1 MQRRLCG
8 SADGAARLRL
18 GASRRSAPTQGN
30 EVGGECAAAPIE
42 NPHQRPCRP
51 CPRMTRIHANK
62 TKADKLLYSSPF
74 AAIRIIRGQ
83 NFRFTSLA
91 PAHVALRAA
100 LRQGWFAFLPEC
112 LTLRATHVA
121 YRANPR
127 LLGSQPAPAG
137 MCSPLRSGCLVRSRS
152 AGFGLPSAG
161 YPASARWHV
170 FRFPVSP
177 FSYPSCFR
185 ALPPYCAT
193 LRLPPWATPLTRS
206 LPLILP

>member
-1 MQRRLCG
+1 MSPFGLPSAGYPASARWHVFHFPYTPRRLCG

-62 TKADKLLYSSPF
+62 TMADKLLYSSPF
-74 AAIRIIRGQ
+74 ATICVIRGQ

-100 LRQGWFAFLPEC
+100 FGRLP
-112 LTLRATHVA
+112 
-121 YRANPR
+121 
-127 LLGSQPAPAG
+127 SQRPLACVPLPLNAPAA
-137 MCSPLRSGCLVRSRS
+137 LRE
-152 AGFGLPSAG
+152 FGRL
-161 YPASARWHV
+161 HQ
-170 FRFPVSP
+170 
-177 FSYPSCFR
+177 
-185 ALPPYCAT
+185 AL
-193 LRLPPWATPLTRS
+193 
-206 LPLILP
+206 

>member
-30 EVGGECAAAPIE
+30 EVGGECAAAPIA
-42 NPHQRPCRP
+42 NPHQRQSRP

-62 TKADKLLYSSPF
+62 TMADKLLYSSLF
-74 AAIRIIRGQ
+74 ATIRIIRGQ

-137 MCSPLRSGCLVRSRS
+137 MCSRE
-152 AGFGLPSAG
+152 PSAHPPVH
-161 YPASARWHV
+161 PAILCQKSALSTTRA
-170 FRFPVSP
+170 
-177 FSYPSCFR
+177 FSWRPSH
-185 ALPPYCAT
+185 Y
-193 LRLPPWATPLTRS
+193 S
-206 LPLILP
+206 KK